1 MRRAHKGIAVA
12 GLLALAACGATE
24 PSPNPSTDSDFKS
37 QINLAPLLPASAD
50 VVGVT
55 VSPEG
60 KTYVLD
66 RVSGLYLLEG
76 SRATQVVG
84 APTSIELTDVVALG
98 GERFAVP
105 AENDGFMIDLHN
117 HTFTSYFCYLPAIDP
132 TTDPTGSPP
141 SVSQT
146 LRNAGI
152 EVTERTES
160 VAFNHDTLQLFAQ
173 PRTTRLDTGE
183 VVGSELFI
191 FSDGGGQP
199 IAVQSMPSPSFAAGG
214 MVAADGARLLLGQ
227 GSQIY
232 EMDGL
237 GGGPS
242 LRKQL
247 ADRTIDISGLA
258 LDTDGDLLVLDRAGR
273 RLLEMR

>member
-1 MRRAHKGIAVA
+1 MRRAHKWIAVA
-12 GLLALAACGATE
+12 GLLALGACGAE
-24 PSPNPSTDSDFKS
+24 PSPSPSTDSDFKS

-76 SRATQVVG
+76 SRATLVFG
-84 APTSIELTDVVALG
+84 APTGIELTDVVALG

-105 AENDGFMIDLHN
+105 AENDGFMIDVHN
-117 HTFTSYFCYLPAIDP
+117 QTFTSYFCYLPAIDP
-132 TTDPTGSPP
+132 TTDPTGGPP

-152 EVTERTES
+152 EVAERTES

-183 VVGSELFI
+183 VVGSELFT
-191 FSDGGGQP
+191 FSEGGGQP
-199 IAVQSMPSPSFAAGG
+199 IAVQSMPTLLFNAGG
-214 MVAADGARLLLGQ
+214 MVAVGGTRLLLGQ
-227 GSQIY
+227 GNQFY
-232 EMDGL
+232 EMGDPSVAL
-237 GGGPS
+237 S
-242 LRKQL
+242 LRKPL
-247 ADRTIDISGLA
+247 ADTTIDISGLA